1 MTQSK
6 IGVILAQVGTPKQ
19 STKKTRLS
27 RVAGKRI
34 IFASLG
40 LVTTGLGILGI
51 FLPGLP
57 TTVFIIIALW
67 AFSRSSTKLHH
78 WLLKLPILR
87 ETLQEIEIYQ
97 RRKDLPLMTKI
108 VSQSAAW
115 LSCVICAIVFQSW
128 ILTSIL
134 AVAAISCSVFMYF
147 TPTRV
152 ADKSAKSELLDV

>member
-1 MTQSK
+1 M
-6 IGVILAQVGTPKQ
+6 
-19 STKKTRLS
+19 
-27 RVAGKRI
+27 AGKRI
-34 IFASLG
+34 IYICLG
-40 LVTTGLGILGI
+40 LITTVFGIAGI

-67 AFSRSSTKLHH
+67 AFSRSSAKLHR

-87 ETLQEIEIYQ
+87 ETLQEIATYQ
-97 RRKDLPLMTKI
+97 RQKDLPLMAKI

-128 ILTSIL
+128 ILTGIF
-134 AVAAISCSVFMYF
+134 AAAAISCSVFMYL

-152 ADKSAKSELLDV
+152 ANKSAKTELLDV